1 MFEDD
6 ASSKAQRTNL
16 SLKEEQHAAQY
27 AAMIGRTVALLVIA
41 PMVTFLAPWPAPIF
55 IYFFL
60 VAFIFLGWFG
70 WKLSRSAWAKPWHP
84 YAFVTADFALLTVAL
99 LYPNPLVPVEL
110 PPQFAYRFGG
120 FIYFFVLLSGLAYL
134 YRPMLVLWGGVSAA
148 ISWFIALLFFINLP
162 DTVLIS
168 LNGLGGSSSFDE
180 YRSLTHIDL
189 GVRLQEIVV
198 MLIIASL
205 LALAVQR
212 SRAVA
217 VRQASLAS
225 ERANLA
231 RYFPNKTAELL
242 AGKVNPFSEPSEHNA
257 AILFADLVSFTSW
270 SQAHTPTQTIELLR
284 EVHGVLTEVVFRH
297 NGTLDKF
304 IGDGLMATFGTPEP
318 TRQDASNAL
327 AAAIDI
333 ADAFEHWQRTSQ
345 LDAGK
350 SLSLAIGVHYGSI
363 VIGDIGSNDRL
374 EFAVLGDAVNVA
386 SRLEAATRKAQCR
399 CLISDSLVKAAM
411 AEEQAGLDAY
421 VNRLEDIPAI
431 ELKGRSGKT
440 AVMALR

>member
-16 SLKEEQHAAQY
+16 SLTEEQQAAQY
-27 AAMIGRTVALLVIA
+27 TAMIGRTVALLVIA
-41 PMVTFLAPWPAPIF
+41 PMVTLLAPWPAPVF
-55 IYFFL
+55 VYFFL
-60 VAFIFLGWFG
+60 AAFILIGWLS
-70 WKLSRSAWAKPWHP
+70 WKLSRSSRAKAWHP

-99 LYPNPLVPVEL
+99 LYPNPLVPEEL
-110 PPQFAYRFGG
+110 PSQFAYRFGG
-120 FIYFFVLLSGLAYL
+120 FIYFFVLLSGLTYL

-148 ISWFIALLFFINLP
+148 ISWFIGLLFFVNLP

-168 LNGLGGSSSFDE
+168 LNGFNGASDFDD

-189 GVRLQEIVV
+189 GVRVQEIVV
-198 MLIIASL
+198 MLIIAGL

-242 AGKVNPFSEPSEHNA
+242 AGKVNPFSEPREQNA

-284 EVHGVLTEVVFRH
+284 EVHGVLTEAVFRH

-318 TRQDASNAL
+318 TNSDASNAI
-327 AAAIDI
+327 AAAVEI
-333 ADAFEHWQRTSQ
+333 ADAFEHWQKTTR

-350 SLSLAIGVHYGSI
+350 SLSLAIGVHFGSI

-386 SRLEAATRKAQCR
+386 SRLEAATREAQCR
-399 CLISDSLVKAAM
+399 CLISNNLVNAAK
-411 AEEQAGLDAY
+411 AEEQAGLDSY
-421 VNRLEDIPAI
+421 INRLEDIPAI
-431 ELKGRSGKT
+431 ELKGRSGKIE
-440 AVMALR
+440 VMALR